1 MPDKKGEMAEEQV
14 SNNYTELK
22 SDKIL
27 FTLDRLYHRI
37 IERFPDSGLSQVC
50 VEFKL
55 LARELESVATQ
66 YAKPMKWLRMGIFI
80 TIALLVTMLIMAV
93 LFSYNAITST
103 TDNLISLSRPTVF
116 FQTIESI
123 INDLIFFSLAIYFL
137 LSLEIRIKRRKTLK
151 AIHKLRSLAHV
162 IDMHQL
168 TKDPV
173 VITNPHPTE
182 SSPYRSMTPFELI
195 RYLDYC
201 SEMLSIISKIGALFS
216 QNISDEVIHEQVN
229 DLNNLTQGLSAKIWQ
244 KIMIMEDDAG

>member
-1 MPDKKGEMAEEQV
+1 MEQN
-14 SNNYTELK
+14 SYNYTELK

-37 IERFPDSGLSQVC
+37 VERFPDSGLSQVC
-50 VEFKL
+50 IEFKTLAAELEL
-55 LARELESVATQ
+55 LATR
-66 YAKPMKWLRMGIFI
+66 YARPMKWLRAGISI
-80 TIALLVTMLIMAV
+80 TIIVMVTMLIIAAF
-93 LFSYNAITST
+93 FSYNAITST
-103 TDNLISLSRPTVF
+103 SDSMIALSRPTVL
-116 FQTIESI
+116 FQTIESV

-137 LSLEIRIKRRKTLK
+137 LSIEMRIKRGKTLK

-173 VITNPHPTE
+173 VITNPLPTE
-182 SSPYRSMTPFELI
+182 SSPHRSMTPFELI

-244 KIMIMEDDAG
+244 KIMIMEDDA

>member
-1 MPDKKGEMAEEQV
+1 MAIEQV

-37 IERFPDSGLSQVC
+37 VERFPDSGLSHVC
-50 VEFKL
+50 VEFKTLATESEL
-55 LARELESVATQ
+55 LATS
-66 YAKPMKWLRMGIFI
+66 YAKPMKWLRIGIFI
-80 TIALLVTMLIMAV
+80 TIALLVTLLIMAII
-93 LFSYNAITST
+93 FSYNATST
-103 TDNLISLSRPTVF
+103 SDNLISLSRPTVF

-123 INDLIFFSLAIYFL
+123 VNDLIFFSLAIYFL

-151 AIHKLRSLAHV
+151 AMHKLRSLAHV

-173 VITNPHPTE
+173 VITNPQPTE
-182 SSPYRSMTPFELI
+182 SSPNRSMTPFELI

-244 KIMIMEDDAG
+244 KIMIMEEGA